1 MNPRF
6 NILTHGLALTL
17 RRLPAVL
24 WTYAFNLTLALL
36 FSISLHSS
44 LAQITSH
51 SLAAQRLIAG
61 FDLGTLGNVLLKLGQ
76 TSAGTTSGSIAAA
89 PLYLVLYFLLVPGT
103 LVCYQTDTPARL
115 STLLQQGLL
124 FFWRFVR
131 LTLISFLAFAV
142 VLGPLL
148 ALQSAFA
155 AHVDRNAVGRFAFLH
170 NVVSITLIGL
180 VAAALRL
187 YFDLVEVYTVQLSL
201 QLRPDGSPD
210 RRVRRA
216 FAPAFRAL
224 RHSFLGI
231 YATFVVLTLAG
242 LSAVV
247 ITARI
252 AMHSLA
258 QPRIWPLFLLAQCGL
273 FLMLFSRFWQR
284 AAETTLAL
292 NHPIPTPV
300 HYPTDPHPADHPT
313 SPFDAQLPPNPST
326 PDDHF
331 PDPIPNPEPASPPL
345 DQPDPGVFHHQ
356 PVPPP
361 H

>member
-6 NILTHGLALTL
+6 NPFTHGLLLTL

-36 FSISLHSS
+36 FSISLQSS
-44 LAQITSH
+44 LVQITSH

-61 FDLGTLGNVLLKLGQ
+61 FDLGTLGNVFLKLGQ
-76 TSAGTTSGSIAAA
+76 TSAGATTGSIAAA
-89 PLYLVLYFLLVPGT
+89 PLYFILYFLLVPGT
-103 LVCYQTDTPARL
+103 LLCYQTDTPARL

-131 LTLISFLAFAV
+131 LTLISFIAFAA

-155 AHVDRNAVGRFAFLH
+155 EHVDRNTVGRSALLY
-170 NVVSITLIGL
+170 NLVTITLIGL
-180 VAAALRL
+180 VAAALRV

-216 FAPAFRAL
+216 FAPALHAL
-224 RHSFLGI
+224 RQNFLSI
-231 YATFVVLTLAG
+231 YVTFVVLALAG
-242 LSAVV
+242 LSAV
-247 ITARI
+247 ILTARI

-258 QPRIWPLFLLAQCGL
+258 QPRVWPLFLLAQCGL
-273 FLMLFSRFWQR
+273 FLMLFTRFWQR

-292 NHPIPTPV
+292 NYPIPQPV
-300 HYPTDPHPADHPT
+300 HHPTDPQPFAHPT
-313 SPFDAQLPPNPST
+313 SPFDAQLPPHPIA
-326 PDDHF
+326 PADHL